1 MTVALLYPIPLKVRL
16 TYDARSLIPA
26 TAQACFEVW
35 GVFWSGVHSTPML
48 KIYLVRH
55 GQTLWNQAGRIQG
68 HSDTPLD
75 EVGRRQAQ
83 QAARW
88 LAERVRNPI
97 AVYSSDLRRAY
108 HTAEAVARAL
118 NAPLYAEPALRERH
132 WGLWE
137 GLTSEEVQRR
147 FPEHHFTYLYDP
159 MIGTPPEAEPM
170 PAFWE
175 RVNTF
180 GHRLLEA
187 HSHGEIVVVGHGGSL
202 RILLC
207 EALAGDIQTY
217 RRIRLDNASISIIE
231 RTPERLYVSLM
242 NYTDHLQDPSVDGF

>member
-1 MTVALLYPIPLKVRL
+1 
-16 TYDARSLIPA
+16 
-26 TAQACFEVW
+26 
-35 GVFWSGVHSTPML
+35 ML

-55 GQTLWNQAGRIQG
+55 GQTPWNQTGRIQG

-88 LAERVRNPI
+88 LTERVRNPI

-108 HTAEAVARAL
+108 HTAETIARAL
-118 NAPLYAEPALRERH
+118 NAPLHAEPVLRERH

-137 GLTSEEVQRR
+137 GLTSEEVQQR
-147 FPEHHFTYLYDP
+147 FPDHHFTYLYDP
-159 MIGTPPEAEPM
+159 MMGTPPEAEPM

-175 RVNTF
+175 RVNAF
-180 GHRLLEA
+180 GRRLIEA
-187 HSHGEIVVVGHGGSL
+187 HAQGEVIVVGHGGSL

-217 RRIRLDNASISIIE
+217 RRIRLDNAGVSIVE
-231 RTPERLYVSLM
+231 RTPERLYVSLL